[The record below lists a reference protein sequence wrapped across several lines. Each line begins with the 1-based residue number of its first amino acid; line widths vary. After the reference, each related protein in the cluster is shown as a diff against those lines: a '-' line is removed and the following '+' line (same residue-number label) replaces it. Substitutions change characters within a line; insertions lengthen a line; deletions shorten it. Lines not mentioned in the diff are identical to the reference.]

1 VSLVRFTLGQM
12 NELVPYAQLVEER
25 YAGWLLQQENLGVK
39 FTDNQKWWLDRI
51 KDAISQSAHFD
62 VMDLEMSPFTE
73 RGGTDGV
80 LAELGNSVTQL
91 IDSLNMELAS

>member
-1 VSLVRFTLGQM
+1 M
-12 NELVPYAQLVEER
+12 NELVPYALLVEER

-62 VMDLEMSPFTE
+62 VKDLEMSPFTE

-80 LAELGNSVTQL
+80 LAELGNSVTDL
-91 IDSLNMELAS
+91 IDSMNMELAS